1 MAIALALLLL
11 LWWQKFRARGFFLP
25 RYAALVSMLL
35 IATISLTFVGCGGG
49 GSNSATGSNVST
61 PAPRGITVPGT
72 YQIVISASSG
82 TATHSTT
89 VTVQIN

>member
-1 MAIALALLLL
+1 L
-11 LWWQKFRARGFFLP
+11 LWWQKFHARGFFLP
-25 RYAALVSMLL
+25 RYAVLVSMLV
-35 IATISLTFVGCGGG
+35 IVAVSLTFVGCGGG
-49 GSNSATGSNVST
+49 GSSSPSGSNVST

>member
-1 MAIALALLLL
+1 L
-11 LWWQKFRARGFFLP
+11 FP
-25 RYAALVSMLL
+25 RYAVLGSMLF
-35 IATISLTFVGCGGG
+35 IVAISLTFVGCGGG
-49 GSNSATGSNVST
+49 GSGSPSGGNVST